1 MPANW
6 STLQSQLSTY
16 FDNNQVSKSERD
28 TAQIIANSYY
38 TSILSANIVTIPG
51 SILVAPAPPSLIANG
66 FENTFRIL
74 KSKGGVPT
82 AADYSPAAAGIVQFW
97 LASRWAPLP
106 PPPGYVGP
114 ITGNQTISG
123 GSPAPLNY
131 DIWNA
136 FNNNIPGKVGAV
148 IATKLVAAFSAHLT
162 LVQGI
167 YVGLI
172 PSPAGPVPGPPFPW
186 LGVA

>member
-6 STLQSQLSTY
+6 TVLQTSISSW
-16 FDNNQVSKSERD
+16 FDNNQVRKTERD
-28 TAQIIANSYY
+28 TANHIAQSYFNAV
-38 TSILSANIVTIPG
+38 SSANITLIPG
-51 SILVAPAPPSLIANG
+51 SVLIPGAPSLIASG

-74 KSKGGVPT
+74 KTKQGPPT
-82 AADYSPAAAGIVQFW
+82 PADFTLAANAIVQFR

-114 ITGNQTISG
+114 ITGNQTLSG

-131 DIWNA
+131 NLWNA
-136 FNNNIPGKVGAV
+136 FNNKVPGKVGAV
-148 IATKLVAAFSAHLT
+148 IAGKLITALTQHLL
-162 LVQGI
+162 LVQGTYI
-167 YVGLI
+167 GLI
-172 PSPAGPVPGPPFPW
+172 PSPTGPIPGPPFPW